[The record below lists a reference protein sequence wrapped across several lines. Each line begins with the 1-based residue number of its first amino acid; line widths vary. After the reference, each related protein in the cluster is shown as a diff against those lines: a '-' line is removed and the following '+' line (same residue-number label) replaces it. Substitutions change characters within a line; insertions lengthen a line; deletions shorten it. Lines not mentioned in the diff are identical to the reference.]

1 MLHLRVGAAG
11 RQPSSLLG
19 GIDLLDR
26 LGHPPNIML
35 APHLA
40 AMTEEPLLKRQPVG
54 MLFVAGATADEW
66 NAGLKLQNAPLAGLS
81 RQALETISGHIST
94 SYTTNAAKSLARPWL
109 VVDASLPQHA
119 LEAAEDAEYAEAS
132 TIESMLANIDW

>member
-109 VVDASLPQHA
+109 VEHNTAEVHCASYESVAATAPRRNGTVGLP
-119 LEAAEDAEYAEAS
+119 S
-132 TIESMLANIDW
+132 TGR

>member
-11 RQPSSLLG
+11 RQPSSILG